1 MTYPNLS
8 QRERSQF
15 NPLNLGRFSQTSLR
29 LLTGTLGPKSEII
42 EGGYGNYTYNHWF
55 KVTLDLPAWIILIKA
70 ATGLSTGQGTATNLF
85 KDLTTR
91 FSFGVYDLNKNPI
104 EGRIIHQE
112 PQAYWGHVAGAQ
124 SNLYNNSDI
133 NRVDK
138 GDNMFFELEAGSY
151 LICISAERNEEF
163 NYAAGLVLEFP
174 SDDDQFILLEDN
186 SISYMLQE
194 NTLQAS
200 GGGVFIEIP
209 SNIASS
215 YTLDEYSA
223 YSITYAS
230 IGSSYYIQVN
240 NQNPLTSGDIAWII
254 GPDLGQSNV
263 NPLDSLILLD
273 ATENWSLTLHEHS
286 LSEWKTAWEREHS
299 QDDKFPS
306 VIFAPYANAQ

>member
-15 NPLNLGRFSQTSLR
+15 NPLNLGRFTQTSLR

-42 EGGYGNYTYNHWF
+42 QGGYGNYTYNHWF

-70 ATGLSTGQGTATNLF
+70 GTALSTGQGTPRSLF
-85 KDLTTR
+85 NDISTR

-124 SNLYNNSDI
+124 SDLYNTSDAG
-133 NRVDK
+133 RVDK
-138 GDNMFFELEAGSY
+138 GDNMFFELEAGNY
-151 LICISAERNEEF
+151 LICISADRNEEF

-174 SDDDQFILLEDN
+174 TDDDQFILLED
-186 SISYMLQE
+186 SSLAYMLQE
-194 NTLQAS
+194 NTLQSS
-200 GGGVFIEIP
+200 GGGAIIKIP
-209 SNIASS
+209 SIIGSS
-215 YTLDEYSA
+215 FTLDEYNA
-223 YSITYAS
+223 YSVTYAS
-230 IGSSYYIQVN
+230 IGSGYFIQVN
-240 NQNPLTSGDIAWII
+240 NENPTTSGSISWII
-254 GPDLGQSNV
+254 GPDLGQGAFNE
-263 NPLDSLILLD
+263 LDSRILLD

-299 QDDKFPS
+299 QDDKFPTA
-306 VIFAPYANAQ
+306 VFAPYANAL